1 MNYITRWLVAISWV
15 LPSAAIATDWVKLG
29 SDREVE
35 AYYDRES
42 LRIVEYQLVR
52 LNQYGVFVGYGPVRK
67 ALVVTLLY
75 NFFSPTRCPQ
85 EGNCVDQ
92 PINSYAIDL
101 GITCGD
107 LNTWYVIGRR
117 ATSGKF
123 NLGRTVLNEVMERGD
138 YHGLEEGALFK
149 QDPGPLQRKMLN
161 AVGHLCEF
169 PREEP
174 RAEDSG
180 VDWSKVK

>member
-15 LPSAAIATDWVKLG
+15 FPSAAIATDWVKLG

-42 LRIVEYQLVR
+42 LKIVEYQLVR
-52 LNQYGVFVGYGPVRK
+52 RNENGFLAGYGPVRK
-67 ALVVTLLY
+67 ALAVTLLY
-75 NFFSPTRCPQ
+75 NFFSPTRCP
-85 EGNCVDQ
+85 EKGYCVDQ

-123 NLGRTVLNEVMERGD
+123 NLGRTVLNEVMEPD
-138 YHGLEEGALFK
+138 DFYHGLKEGALFK
-149 QDPGPLQRKMLN
+149 QDTGPLQRKMLN

-169 PREEP
+169 PREEST
-174 RAEDSG
+174 SG
-180 VDWSKVK
+180 IDWSKVK